1 MLGLKLNYIGE
12 MGPRSSCN
20 VLGISLI
27 HGLIHLQD
35 QHMKVHHISDPIL
48 TVPIHHIL
56 QANDDSII
64 CISCKEE

>member
-1 MLGLKLNYIGE
+1 MN
-12 MGPRSSCN
+12 
-20 VLGISLI
+20 
-27 HGLIHLQD
+27 
-35 QHMKVHHISDPIL
+35 VHHISDPIL